1 MKKSGLKRLSGIV
14 PVALAAALMMT
25 ACGDGGDK
33 EKEKGD
39 GDGGAPTA
47 ESYESDLSGNTFEGS
62 NGVTYAF
69 EDGKV
74 TITQEGKDDK
84 SGTYS
89 VAEYDSDNDGE
100 NDKIALRI
108 TASGHIDSY
117 DLEGGGS
124 EITLV
129 SGNTKTILTKK

>member
-1 MKKSGLKRLSGIV
+1 MKKSGLKRLLGIV

-25 ACGDGGDK
+25 ACGDGEDK
-33 EKEKGD
+33 EKDE
-39 GDGGAPTA
+39 DGGKPTV
-47 ESYESDLSGNTFEGS
+47 ESYESDLAGNTFEGS

-69 EDGKV
+69 DDGKV
-74 TITQEGKDDK
+74 TMTQEGKDDK

-89 VAEYDSDNDGE
+89 IAEYDSDNDGE

-108 TASGHIDSY
+108 TASGKIESF

-124 EITLV
+124 EITLM

>member
-1 MKKSGLKRLSGIV
+1 MKKSGLKRLWGIV

-25 ACGDGGDK
+25 ACGDGEDK
-33 EKEKGD
+33 EKDG
-39 GDGGAPTA
+39 GDGGTPTA
-47 ESYESDLSGNTFEGS
+47 ESYESDLAGNTFEGS

-69 EDGKV
+69 DDGKV
-74 TITQEGKDDK
+74 TMSQEGKDDK

-89 VAEYDSDNDGE
+89 IAEYDSDNDGE

-108 TASGHIDSY
+108 TASGKIESF

-129 SGNTKTILTKK
+129 SGNAKTILTKK